1 MPIYVKVG
9 KLGSPATEYALANGA
24 NAGQALSAAGI
35 TLAQGWV
42 IARNGS
48 FLKKSDKVR
57 DGDRITVM
65 PHPKGG
71 C

>member
-9 KLGSPATEYALANGA
+9 KIGSPASEYALQNGA
-24 NAGQALSAAGI
+24 NAQDALQAAGI
-35 TLAQGWV
+35 TLQTGWV

-48 FLKKSDKVR
+48 FLKGTDEVH